1 MALWPLHCK
10 YGIKRMIVS
19 TYQAASGAGAE
30 GIEELQ
36 KGIAEHVAGGT
47 PVNKVFPHPL
57 PFNLIPHIDKF
68 QPNRYTKEEM
78 KVAWET
84 RKIFH
89 ADIAVSCTA
98 VRVPT
103 LRAHAEAL
111 TIEFA
116 RDVQAEAAAALILD
130 APGCELVDNP
140 AAAQYPMP
148 INASNKHKV
157 EVGRLRQSLVFGD
170 RGEYRLQTI
179 SFFYSRLS
187 QWFAPGA
194 QWVSSRSNTAVLV
207 CGLGQVSTC
216 SSAATSC
223 CAAPRSTPCS
233 SPSSSRRP
241 CRERRPC
248 RTRRSLSRSRPC
260 ASTRRRRSPRS
271 ASASSPARS
280 SA

>member
-1 MALWPLHCK
+1 MTSSRVGPRTVARRRGGHPSARARARAFSSARSQINGCDAIGARLIANPNCTTAIAAMALWPLHCK

-30 GIEELQ
+30 GMEELQ

-47 PVNKVFPHPL
+47 PVNKVFAHPL

-116 RDVQAEAAAALILD
+116 RDVQAEAAAALLLD

-170 RGEYRLQTI
+170 RGEYRLQTT
-179 SFFYSRLS
+179 SFFL
-187 QWFAPGA
+187 FAPVTVVRA
-194 QWVSSRSNTAVLV
+194 RCAV
-207 CGLGQVSTC
+207 GQQ
-216 SSAATSC
+216 
-223 CAAPRSTPCS
+223 P
-233 SPSSSRRP
+233 
-241 CRERRPC
+241 E
-248 RTRRSLSRSRPC
+248 
-260 ASTRRRRSPRS
+260 
-271 ASASSPARS
+271 
-280 SA
+280 